1 MKGKI
6 AIEGPV
12 HFNKIRLGFH
22 ENPGYD
28 HSRVRAVWSNKGT
41 VVFQGT
47 AYLGNGTRLRNNGV
61 LTLGHNFQVSGNSFL
76 HCREKMTFGK
86 NVSIGWE
93 CVFMDGDGHRIFS
106 MESRQNPGGA
116 LNGNR
121 PVDVGDHVWV
131 GAKVMVTKGAK
142 IPSGCVVAANSCI
155 YKVFEEEN
163 CVLAGYPAK
172 IVRRDIDW
180 KV

>member
-1 MKGKI
+1 MKLHKLILSLRAIPKTIYFNLHYLPLSQALHFPVIVSHRVVLQEMKGKI

-86 NVSIGWE
+86 NVTIGWE

-106 MESRQNPGGA
+106 MESRQRPGG
-116 LNGNR
+116 
-121 PVDVGDHVWV
+121 
-131 GAKVMVTKGAK
+131 GAQWQ
-142 IPSGCVVAANSCI
+142 
-155 YKVFEEEN
+155 
-163 CVLAGYPAK
+163 PA
-172 IVRRDIDW
+172 RGRG
-180 KV
+180 